1 MNFFCY
7 EELKIM
13 GYKVKK
19 PKIINNN
26 FVIKELKK
34 KLKIQQ
40 IFQKNI
46 KVGLT
51 MKLF

>member
-1 MNFFCY
+1 
-7 EELKIM
+7 M

-19 PKIINNN
+19 AKIINNN

-34 KLKIQQ
+34 LKIHQ
-40 IFQKNI
+40 ISQKNI
-46 KVGLT
+46 KNGLT